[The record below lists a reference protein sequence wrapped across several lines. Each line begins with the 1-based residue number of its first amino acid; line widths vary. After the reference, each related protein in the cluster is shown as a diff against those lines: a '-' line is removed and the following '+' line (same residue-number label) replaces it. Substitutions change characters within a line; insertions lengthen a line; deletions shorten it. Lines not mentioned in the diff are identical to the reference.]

1 MSASSAFTFSLF
13 VAYLL
18 LTAKSHPH
26 SIQSSYIT
34 LYFLPRDATLARY
47 TVGLYAMALC
57 LSACH
62 KSVFY

>member
-13 VAYLL
+13 LAYLL
-18 LTAKSHPH
+18 LSAKSHPH

-47 TVGLYAMALC
+47 TVYAMALC